1 MCIYAKQGA
10 DSCLACSYPF
20 VTWFSC
26 VKLLSF
32 IFFTTVTFS
41 PHTLSISVNFI
52 YGRHPEHFWNTS
64 RTFTEYL
71 WNIYG
76 IIIAIQDKSVNA
88 FYPNIDNFN
97 HRLTFSTIF
106 LYFKEKICATF
117 HFLALNYVQLSIK
130 IYEKGE
136 NDENENCY
144 YYK

>member
-41 PHTLSISVNFI
+41 SHTLSISVNFI

-64 RTFTEYL
+64 RTFTEHL

-76 IIIAIQDKSVNA
+76 IIIAMQDKSVNA
-88 FYPNIDNFN
+88 FYSNIDNFN
-97 HRLTFSTIF
+97 QRLTFSTIF
-106 LYFKEKICATF
+106 LYFKEKNMCNFPF
-117 HFLALNYVQLSIK
+117 HSLNYVQLSIK
-130 IYEKGE
+130 IYGKGDFHE
-136 NDENENCY
+136 N
-144 YYK
+144 